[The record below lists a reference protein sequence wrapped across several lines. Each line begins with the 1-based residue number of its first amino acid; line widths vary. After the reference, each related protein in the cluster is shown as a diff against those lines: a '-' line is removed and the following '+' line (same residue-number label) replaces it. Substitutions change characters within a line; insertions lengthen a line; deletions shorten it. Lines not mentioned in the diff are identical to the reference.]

1 MKYPLFIINFFPS
14 LRKKSIKEWHEEKII
29 KHFLSFMRGEERE
42 DFSRF
47 LSLTLYTLY
56 DEVNE
61 KQFMKLLD
69 RYYLIKLYESK

>member
-1 MKYPLFIINFFPS
+1 
-14 LRKKSIKEWHEEKII
+14 
-29 KHFLSFMRGEERE
+29 MRGEERE